1 MEQLSEEHSKLLS
14 SKEWLVKVDSHKST
28 PYLFKFHSSK
38 IDQSCLVMITDT
50 KSVWTEVISNSQ
62 IARRWRAC
70 NKVESF
76 VANTTEEEEA
86 EKEWRL
92 IIIGNLSK
100 IHTPGGMDDASFEV
114 VESRSS
120 DFAFEIDCEGFKW
133 TWETCFIGYRN
144 SAEII
149 SKHLVLPLISVSHTA
164 LSVGKP
170 VGEMVESE
178 LEKAID
184 AVGRAARRSIDTHV
198 KNAISKPRMN
208 SSIQRMSAFSVL
220 FTFHKLK
227 SHSAPISFTNEEI
240 KLQITYPPHP
250 RVQVEQPNLA
260 KTPPKP
266 LSPSFVLRE
275 PSDNPLKHH
284 SAEDSATESDD
295 DEPGPKVIPV
305 AAASTSSIPPQR
317 DFRHQS
323 SSPARLIP
331 KAPPSSDSSPV
342 RPATKKKKKETSSSE
357 DSEEERRKRVAKLKS
372 GTAGTRGGVRQPLK
386 RGGKRF

>member
-70 NKVESF
+70 NK
-76 VANTTEEEEA
+76 
-86 EKEWRL
+86 
-92 IIIGNLSK
+92 
-100 IHTPGGMDDASFEV
+100 
-114 VESRSS
+114 

-184 AVGRAARRSIDTHV
+184 AVGRAARRSFDTHV

-208 SSIQRMSAFSVL
+208 SSIQRMSAL
-220 FTFHKLK
+220 FNLVDHLP
-227 SHSAPISFTNEEI
+227 PISFTNEEI

-250 RVQVEQPNLA
+250 RVQVVRSPSPTKARSVSPGLMEQPNLA